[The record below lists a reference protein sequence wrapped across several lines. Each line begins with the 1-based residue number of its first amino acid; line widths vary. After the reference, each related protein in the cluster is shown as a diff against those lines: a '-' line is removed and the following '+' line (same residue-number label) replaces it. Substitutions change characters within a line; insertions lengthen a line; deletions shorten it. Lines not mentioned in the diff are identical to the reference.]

1 MNGDL
6 GLTSQLSLVYLRC
19 FRLMREAIFRN
30 KALVTT
36 KKEES
41 DDLNLI
47 PRI

>member
-6 GLTSQLSLVYLRC
+6 GLTSQLSLVYLGC
-19 FRLMREAIFRN
+19 FRLVREAVFRN
-30 KALVTT
+30 KVLVTT
-36 KKEES
+36 KKEGS